1 MVEKEDIRSETHG
14 PIKAPRGSQ
23 LNTKGWGQEA
33 ALRLLMNNL
42 DPEVAKDPENLI
54 VYGGRGKAARNWRA
68 FNEIVNMLKEL
79 YNDETLLI
87 QSGKPVGA
95 FKTSKFA
102 PRVIIVNAQIV
113 PKWATDEIFW
123 ELERKGLTMFGQM
136 TAGSWIYIGT
146 QGILQGTYE
155 TLAALARKEFD
166 TDSLRGKWYLSSGL
180 GEMGGAQ
187 PLAVTMNDGVAIV
200 VEVDEAKIDRRI
212 RDKYLDL
219 KAYDLE
225 EALKLKDEALKDGR
239 PISIGLLGNAATIY
253 HELARRRIV
262 PDVVSDQTAAHD
274 INIGYIPEGY
284 TVKES
289 DDYRERDPK
298 GYIEA
303 VYKSIVKE
311 VQAMLWFQEHG
322 SKVFDY
328 GNNIRTRAKEGGLES
343 AFRVKGYVPAYI
355 RDLFALGSGPFRW
368 VALSGDPNDIYKID
382 DAIIKNFGYDEH
394 LVKWIKLAKEKI
406 HFQGLPARICYAGYG
421 MREKIGLMINEMVRK
436 KELSAPVA
444 IGRDHH
450 DTGSVASPYRET
462 EAMKD
467 GSDAIADWPILNA
480 ILNAVS
486 GATWVSVHHG
496 GGTGI
501 GNSIHAGFV
510 VVADGTQEAEE
521 RIKGV
526 LNSDPGLGVIRHA
539 DAGYESSKILIRK
552 GVRFKVPYEGSE
564 NE

>member
-1 MVEKEDIRSETHG
+1 MVEKEDIPSETHG

-166 TDSLRGKWYLSSGL
+166 ADSLRGKWYLSSGL

-219 KAYDLE
+219 KAYDLD
-225 EALKLKDEALKDGR
+225 EALKLKDEALNDGR

-289 DDYRERDPK
+289 DDFRARDPK

-303 VYKSIVKE
+303 VYRSIVKE

-343 AFRVKGYVPAYI
+343 AFKIKGYVPAYI

-382 DAIIKNFGYDEH
+382 DAIIKNFSYDEH

-486 GATWVSVHHG
+486 
-496 GGTGI
+496 
-501 GNSIHAGFV
+501 
-510 VVADGTQEAEE
+510 
-521 RIKGV
+521 
-526 LNSDPGLGVIRHA
+526 
-539 DAGYESSKILIRK
+539 
-552 GVRFKVPYEGSE
+552 
-564 NE
+564 